1 MTNKKEI
8 EVVHLTKEEFET
20 SEGKYPSRYYIIDA
34 LGRYVFIKT
43 NKKITA
49 QEYVD
54 DFYGHGKYSVRSIG
68 LDSDNGKTP
77 NVKSSL
83 NGASRRGAA
92 KFNATQK
99 QGYF

>member
-1 MTNKKEI
+1 MNNKKEI
-8 EVVHLTKEEFET
+8 KVVHLTKEEFET
-20 SEGKYPSRYYIIDA
+20 SEGKYPSRYYFLSA
-34 LGRYVFIKT
+34 LGTFCFILTRSETKA
-43 NKKITA
+43 KA
-49 QEYVD
+49 WLHEYS
-54 DFYGHGKYSVRSIG
+54 GGKYNLRKIG